1 MIEFIDFVENYERQ
15 HFNNNDLHQFF
26 DVSFRRSKK
35 ITIIQQF
42 ENRIKSIKHR
52 CRFEKKIVITSFFI
66 VITLIIFV
74 ATKSIIIVTKSNRQF
89 RSRKSHISRM
99 SISTSSSLSNNHYY
113 QIDNYVNSKMNVK
126 NRN

>member
-15 HFNNNDLHQFF
+15 HFNNDDLHQFF
-26 DVSFRRSKK
+26 NVSFRRSKK

-42 ENRIKSIKHR
+42 ESNIKSTKHR
-52 CRFEKKIVITSFFI
+52 RRFEKKVVITSFSI

-89 RSRKSHISRM
+89 RSRKSHVSRM
-99 SISTSSSLSNNHYY
+99 SISTSSSSSNNHYY
-113 QIDNYVNSKMNVK
+113 QIDSYVSSKMNVK